1 MSVLVVGGGI
11 TGLAAARDLAR
22 DGVPV
27 TLVEAGD
34 RLGGKVSTERVDGL
48 VIERGPDSF
57 LATRPAAVALARE
70 LGLGDALVGTRDPR
84 AVYIRHRG
92 ELVPMPEGL
101 GLVLPTRALPF
112 ARTRLFS
119 WPEKARMAKDVVWPR
134 TLGDDDIAVGT
145 FLRRRLGDALVDRLA
160 GPLVGGVYGTPIDD
174 LSLDAVVPQLRAAER
189 DHRSLLLAGLADG
202 RAMRRAAAARAAA
215 ARATT
220 AAPGSRPKPLGVF
233 TSLRGGM
240 DTLID
245 ALAASLADAG
255 ADIRTGLAVD
265 ALARAGAGVTATF
278 GDGTTG
284 RYDAVILATP
294 APVAAALLDDEIPGA
309 SRALRAIPHGT
320 SILVTLAYPRA
331 SVGREIVG
339 HGYLVPPT
347 EGGPIAACTWSS
359 EKWPDRAPDR
369 DPPAAHV
376 RARRG
381 HLDLDAGGG
390 PGRRRA
396 HRCRAHA
403 PDRRTAV
410 AGARV
415 PLRERDAPV
424 HRGPPRPRRDD
435 RGSDD
440 RLARGRHDR
449 CLVPGCRAARLH
461 LAGACRR
468 GDGARAPG
476 WWERGAGAARPSG
489 SPDAGPPAGFAP
501 EAALPSSVCVPG
513 FRDGWTAP
521 LSACRASATCLSC
534 T

>member
-70 LGLGDALVGTRDPR
+70 LGLTDALVGTRDPR

-92 ELVPMPEGL
+92 DLVPMPEGL
-101 GLVLPTRALPF
+101 GLVLPTRAMPF

-119 WPEKARMAKDVVWPR
+119 WPEKARMAKDVAWPR
-134 TLGDDDIAVGT
+134 ILGDDDVAVGT
-145 FLRRRLGDALVDRLA
+145 FLRRRLGNALVDRLA
-160 GPLVGGVYGTPIDD
+160 GPLVGGVYGTPIDE
-174 LSLDAVVPQLRAAER
+174 LSLDAVVPQLRTAER

-215 ARATT
+215 AKAATAVPRAT
-220 AAPGSRPKPLGVF
+220 PKPLGVF

-245 ALAASLADAG
+245 ALADSLADAG
-255 ADIRTGLAVD
+255 AGIRTGLAVD
-265 ALARAGAGVTATF
+265 TLARAGAGVTATF
-278 GDGTTG
+278 ADGTTG

-294 APVAAALLDDEIPGA
+294 APVAAALLEDEVPGA

-331 SVGREIVG
+331 NVGREIVG

-359 EKWPDRAPDR
+359 EKWPDRAPDGTLLLRMFVR
-369 DPPAAHV
+369 DEGTWTSMPEADLVAAARTDAEHTLRIAGPPSLV
-376 RARRG
+376 RVFRYAGAMPRYTVG
-381 HLDLDAGGG
+381 HLDRVATIEAAMTAWPAVVTTGASYRGVGLPD
-390 PGRRRA
+390 
-396 HRCRAHA
+396 CISQAHA
-403 PDRRTAV
+403 AATKV
-410 AGARV
+410 
-415 PLRERDAPV
+415 RER
-424 HRGPPRPRRDD
+424 
-435 RGSDD
+435 
-440 RLARGRHDR
+440 L
-449 CLVPGCRAARLH
+449 
-461 LAGACRR
+461 
-468 GDGARAPG
+468 
-476 WWERGAGAARPSG
+476 GAGNEEPVRETVRVA
-489 SPDAGPPAGFAP
+489 
-501 EAALPSSVCVPG
+501 
-513 FRDGWTAP
+513 
-521 LSACRASATCLSC
+521 
-534 T
+534 